1 MTKFRL
7 KEIASN
13 RLLTK
18 FHILNQNDET
28 VGSVNVPTRQAG
40 DLAKHWA
47 GPTDM
52 PKQSTDQQQGP
63 FASALRPQKMSP
75 AARNKAI
82 LRGC

>member
-1 MTKFRL
+1 MQFRL

-18 FHILNQNDET
+18 FHILNQSDET

-47 GPTDM
+47 P
-52 PKQSTDQQQGP
+52 P
-63 FASALRPQKMSP
+63 
-75 AARNKAI
+75 
-82 LRGC
+82 

>member
-1 MTKFRL
+1 MQFRL

-47 GPTDM
+47 GRLTRPSDR
-52 PKQSTDQQQGP
+52 PIS
-63 FASALRPQKMSP
+63 SLRLAWP
-75 AARNKAI
+75 R
-82 LRGC
+82 R